1 MKYEKSCGALT
12 FRGADG
18 KRSVLVIRH
27 RHGGHWAFPKGHV
40 EPGETELETA
50 ARETREETGVGVRFV
65 DGFRETTRYSPARD
79 NTVAQAVYIPALL
92 CAAFSGEDPE
102 AFAVHFT
109 VLDSDGKTVLGE
121 FDYPEPEAAASP
133 GAEDPAAGESQ
144 PPESAE
150 A

>member
-1 MKYEKSCGALT
+1 MTAEEQETASAAT
-12 FRGADG
+12 
-18 KRSVLVIRH
+18 
-27 RHGGHWAFPKGHV
+27 V
-40 EPGETELETA
+40 ERCVGRTA
-50 ARETREETGVGVRFV
+50 ARPAGERHLPFLDAVELSEDCTKATLHSAAA
-65 DGFRETTRYSPARD
+65 RYSPARD

-121 FDYPEPEAAASP
+121 FDYPEPEPAASP